1 MSSTLAVAL
10 DSVRIHAVSQ
20 SMQELAPPH
29 RRTAVLSLFRS
40 GLAHTGVA
48 LRGCA
53 GDSLAHISQ
62 EVLTT
67 FKSFATPLRL
77 LRAII
82 ARWDAPALPPQYIYW
97 DDARPY
103 ARPDAAPL
111 DDQTIQVSI
120 AAFRTRRAPPP
131 HLRQKWALPCH
142 I

>member
-1 MSSTLAVAL
+1 
-10 DSVRIHAVSQ
+10 
-20 SMQELAPPH
+20 MQEGAPPH
-29 RRTAVLSLFRS
+29 RRTAALARFPS
-40 GLAHTGVA
+40 GAHRCGA
-48 LRGCA
+48 ARLRRGTHS
-53 GDSLAHISQ
+53 GHISQ

-131 HLRQKWALPCH
+131 HLRRNWALPCH

>member
-1 MSSTLAVAL
+1 M
-10 DSVRIHAVSQ
+10 RIHGVSQ
-20 SMQELAPPH
+20 SMQEGAPPH
-29 RRTAVLSLFRS
+29 RRALSFPS
-40 GLAHTGVA
+40 GAHRCGA
-48 LRGCA
+48 ARLGLGAHSGHIGA

-131 HLRQKWALPCH
+131 HLRRNWALPCH